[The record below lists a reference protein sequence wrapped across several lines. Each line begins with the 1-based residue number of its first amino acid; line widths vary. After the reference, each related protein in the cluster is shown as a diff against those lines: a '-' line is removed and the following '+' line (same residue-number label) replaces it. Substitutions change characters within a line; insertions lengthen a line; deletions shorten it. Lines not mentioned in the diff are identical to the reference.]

1 MKKISIVL
9 CLTHRCNL
17 NCVYCYER
25 HDSSHEM
32 SFDVAKTIIDKVAHQ
47 YDTNNTHIEFLL
59 FGGEPL
65 LRFSLIQNVV
75 QYIRVSEQF
84 PHHNVFA
91 PTNGTV
97 LTDEMKAWL
106 VDNKDVFVLGL
117 SLDGTKSTQD
127 INRSNSFDRIDLSFF
142 KATWPSQN
150 VKMTVS
156 RESIRNYA
164 NDVIFIHQ
172 QGFGING
179 ADFCIA
185 TQDWKD
191 DSLLSIFARQM
202 SKLVGFYST
211 DNNYEKYYNTIFNR
225 DLATCVA
232 SNRAREKYCGVGD
245 SLLFYDSDG
254 SAYPCTMLTPMNLT
268 PNQIN
273 ALKGV
278 DFSNPEYFID
288 EECFANC
295 LIYPICNKCYAGN
308 YINNGRFDI
317 YSKDECALKEIE
329 ALYLAEFEARK
340 IVANPSVYEGQR
352 LYLAIEAIKQIKE
365 RYYPKYESIMQF
377 SDNESDES

>member
-1 MKKISIVL
+1 MKKVSIVL

-25 HDSSHEM
+25 HDSAHEM
-32 SFDVAKTIIDKVAHQ
+32 NFDVAKTIIDRVSHQ
-47 YDTNNTHIEFLL
+47 YDTNNAHIEFLL

-65 LRFSLIQNVV
+65 LRFSLIQSIV
-75 QYIRVSEQF
+75 QYLRSSAEL
-84 PHHNVFA
+84 PHYNVFA

-97 LTDEMKAWL
+97 LTEDMKTWL
-106 VDNKDVFVLGL
+106 RENKDCFVLGL
-117 SLDGTKSTQD
+117 SLDGAKSTQD
-127 INRSNSFDRIDLSFF
+127 RNRSNSFDKIDLNFF
-142 KATWPSQN
+142 KTTWPTQN

-156 RESIRNYA
+156 RESICNYA

-185 TQDWKD
+185 TQDWND
-191 DSLLSIFARQM
+191 TSILSVFASQM
-202 SKLVGFYST
+202 SMLVDFYST
-211 DNNYEKYYNTIFNR
+211 DNNYEKYYNSIFNR

-232 SNRAREKYCGVGD
+232 SNRSREKYCGVGD

-273 ALKGV
+273 ALQDV
-278 DFSNPEYFID
+278 DFSNPEHFVD

-308 YINNGRFDI
+308 YINNGQLNK
-317 YSKDECALKEIE
+317 YSKDACALKEIE
-329 ALYLAEFEARK
+329 ALFLAEFEARK
-340 IVANPSVYEGQR
+340 IMANPTVYDKQKM
-352 LYLAIEAIKQIKE
+352 YLTIEAIKRIKE
-365 RYYPKYESIMQF
+365 VYYPRYTSIIGV
-377 SDNESDES
+377 